1 MDRQDGIYT
10 IDDIFL
16 FFLLMYVNGT
26 GVRIPPTTIKQ
37 PLPRMYPNEQLTQ
50 IEEEILENMN
60 LRTGDMKQNEFQVI
74 LDKHRNKS
82 RIYI

>member
-26 GVRIPPTTIKQ
+26 VLNEPLTTDI
-37 PLPRMYPNEQLTQ
+37 
-50 IEEEILENMN
+50 
-60 LRTGDMKQNEFQVI
+60 
-74 LDKHRNKS
+74 
-82 RIYI
+82 

>member
-26 GVRIPPTTIKQ
+26 GVRIPPTTLDPILQ
-37 PLPRMYPNEQLTQ
+37 LPL
-50 IEEEILENMN
+50 
-60 LRTGDMKQNEFQVI
+60 
-74 LDKHRNKS
+74 KH
-82 RIYI
+82 